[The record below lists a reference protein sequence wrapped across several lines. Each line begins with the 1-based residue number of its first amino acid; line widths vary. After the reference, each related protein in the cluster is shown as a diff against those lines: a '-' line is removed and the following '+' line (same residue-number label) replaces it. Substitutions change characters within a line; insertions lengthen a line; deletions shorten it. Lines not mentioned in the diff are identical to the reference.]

1 MSQRDKQTIESRD
14 SGPYVI
20 SNVSNLKTSR
30 AESVKT
36 ARTMVLCRCGKS
48 GSKPHCD
55 GTHTKIDFNSSKIE
69 GRQPDRVDNYVGKEI
84 TIHDNR
90 GVCSHTGYCTD
101 NLPSVWRMQTE
112 PWIDPDG
119 ASVEEIIQVIEMC
132 PSGALSYTLKGIKRD
147 AVEREPGISL
157 HKDGPYNMVG
167 GIALEDYNGS
177 TPESNE
183 HCTLCRCGGSK
194 NKPFCDGTHWH
205 INFKDDEIDIPLE
218 TGREGSID
226 EYLGNLKRESD
237 EFETVMEDIQSMS
250 VSGHSITEPM
260 RTTNKV
266 ISWDEILI
274 KGAQLSTLP
283 LNEDEAVNT
292 RTTIGPNAKYPLI
305 IETPIYIT
313 HMSFGALSHEIKIAL
328 ARGSSAVRTAMCSGE
343 GGLVEQSLESSYR
356 YIFEYV
362 PNKYSVTDENLKR
375 VDAIEI
381 KIGQSAKPGMGGHL
395 PAAKVTAEIAKIRGY
410 PEGTD
415 IMSPA
420 HFPDINNPGELK
432 DAVDMLRQRSGGK
445 PIGIKMAAGNIE
457 DDLEVAVYAEPDFIT
472 IDGRPGTTA
481 SAPKIVKAATSV
493 PTIFA
498 LHRARKF
505 LDENDRTDISLVITG
520 GLRISS
526 DFAKAL
532 AMGADA
538 IAIGTSALIAA
549 ACQQYRICHSGDC
562 PVGVTTQKPELRAR
576 VSIEHS
582 AKRVENFLR
591 VSTEE
596 IKTFSRITGKNNVHD
611 LDVKDLVTYNSEI
624 SDYTNIEHA

>member
-1 MSQRDKQTIESRD
+1 
-14 SGPYVI
+14 
-20 SNVSNLKTSR
+20 
-30 AESVKT
+30 
-36 ARTMVLCRCGKS
+36 
-48 GSKPHCD
+48 
-55 GTHTKIDFNSSKIE
+55 
-69 GRQPDRVDNYVGKEI
+69 
-84 TIHDNR
+84 
-90 GVCSHTGYCTD
+90 
-101 NLPSVWRMQTE
+101 
-112 PWIDPDG
+112 
-119 ASVEEIIQVIEMC
+119 
-132 PSGALSYTLKGIKRD
+132 
-147 AVEREPGISL
+147 
-157 HKDGPYNMVG
+157 
-167 GIALEDYNGS
+167 
-177 TPESNE
+177 
-183 HCTLCRCGGSK
+183 
-194 NKPFCDGTHWH
+194 
-205 INFKDDEIDIPLE
+205 
-218 TGREGSID
+218 
-226 EYLGNLKRESD
+226 
-237 EFETVMEDIQSMS
+237 
-250 VSGHSITEPM
+250 
-260 RTTNKV
+260 
-266 ISWDEILI
+266 
-274 KGAQLSTLP
+274 
-283 LNEDEAVNT
+283 
-292 RTTIGPNAKYPLI
+292 
-305 IETPIYIT
+305 
-313 HMSFGALSHEIKIAL
+313 
-328 ARGSSAVRTAMCSGE
+328 
-343 GGLVEQSLESSYR
+343 
-356 YIFEYV
+356 
-362 PNKYSVTDENLKR
+362 
-375 VDAIEI
+375 
-381 KIGQSAKPGMGGHL
+381 MGGHL

-457 DDLEVAVYAEPDFIT
+457 DDLEVAVYADPDFIT